1 MRRTLVT
8 IMLAALAGV
17 LLAAAAASPAV
28 AAPKDPWSS
37 SEKYAEGSVTNAYV
51 RFATTAPGTIEER
64 AANGWKWGNGCVVKA
79 GDVINR
85 FVRNADGTYE
95 VFTNIYTWD
104 SSAEPGPRGD
114 KCATAFAEPKTYT
127 ARFVID
133 SSYGRLEFTTD
144 EARNFQ
150 IVWVD
155 TRKPKVVFLPSKV
168 AGGQATVA
176 YAMTDDSEWATVRF
190 VVRSGSK
197 VLVDAYGYY
206 EDATGKTKS
215 VPIALPAGTK
225 GRVAVCLTPE
235 DKAKNKGAP
244 VCKTLPVR

>member
-1 MRRTLVT
+1 MRRTLIT
-8 IMLAALAGV
+8 IMLAALAG
-17 LLAAAAASPAV
+17 LALAGAVASPSL

-37 SEKYAEGSVTNAYV
+37 AEKYAEGSVTDAYV
-51 RFATTAPGTIEER
+51 RFVTTAPGTIEER
-64 AANGWKWGNGCVVKA
+64 ALNGWKWSNGCVVKA

-85 FVRNADGTYE
+85 FVRNADGTFE
-95 VFTNIYTWD
+95 IFTNVYQWG
-104 SSAEPGPRGD
+104 SSNEPGPRGD
-114 KCATAFAEPKTYT
+114 QCTTEFAEPKTYT
-127 ARFVID
+127 AKFVID
-133 SSYGRLEFTTD
+133 SSYGRLELTSD

-155 TRKPKVVFLPSKV
+155 TRKPKVVFLPSKAV
-168 AGGQATVA
+168 GGQVTVA
-176 YAMTDDSEWATVRF
+176 YATTDDSEWATVRF

-197 VLVDAYGYY
+197 VLVDTYGYY
-206 EDATGKTKS
+206 EDAKGKRKT